1 MSAVAEATTVW
12 RRSDT
17 TLTRVT
23 SRSALL
29 MMSPSDEMHRL
40 EGAALFVWLELEHPA
55 TDEQLVR
62 NVAAGLGTAP
72 ADVRAFVLSARRT
85 LVEIGAIVGSDD

>member
-17 TLTRVT
+17 ALTRLT
-23 SRSALL
+23 SRSVLV
-29 MMSPSDEMHRL
+29 MTSPSDEMHRL
-40 EGAALFVWLELEHPA
+40 EGTALFVWLELENPA

-62 NVAAGLGTAP
+62 NVAAGLGVGVAE
-72 ADVRAFVLSARRT
+72 VRTFVLSARQT
-85 LVEIGAIVGSDD
+85 LVEIGAIMGSDD